1 VVEGL
6 AGRGGMG
13 VVYRARDP
21 RIGRPVALKVLA
33 PSLAD
38 DAAFRRRFE
47 REWRL
52 AAALDHPNVA
62 TVYGA
67 GEQDGRLYL
76 AMQFIDGI
84 ALDALLEERGRLPV
98 REAAIIIDQVAR
110 ALDAA
115 HAAGL
120 VHRDVKPANVLLSG
134 SGPEWRAFLTDFGV
148 TLESADADRLTR
160 TGEFVGTAAYAAPE
174 QLDGGRVDASADV
187 YSLGALLHRCITGHT
202 PSSARVRPA
211 RPSTLAQGIS
221 GSFER
226 VVTRAMAHDPQ
237 RRWPSAGALGAAA
250 LAAAD
255 GVRPPRRRRVVA
267 TGAAAPAR
275 RPSRRWAYALA
286 ALAAAVAVV
295 VAGVLLLP
303 TSPPRRAVAT
313 TFRVGIA
320 PERIAAV
327 GDALWVMT
335 VNRGIRVRVDTRRG
349 TLRRLPAAV
358 DLGGGQFPAMA
369 AGTGVIWVAQGDREI
384 GGVTAF
390 DPRTGEALSRARI
403 PGAMAIAAAGGAVWV
418 TSMNGRGS
426 GRLTRLG
433 ARTASVRAG
442 PVPAGRDPAAVLSAA
457 GSVWVADRK
466 RDEILRFDPVTLRL
480 RDRVRV
486 GDGPALLAGDSRAVW
501 VGNVG
506 ESTLMRIDGADVVG
520 APVELGKQLDDL
532 LVGFGHLW
540 VAGGDG
546 SVTRLDAGT
555 GQPAGAP
562 VQIGGAPLALAA
574 SPAGVWVASAG
585 NGTVRMLRAPR

>member
-1 VVEGL
+1 
-6 AGRGGMG
+6 M
-13 VVYRARDP
+13 
-21 RIGRPVALKVLA
+21 
-33 PSLAD
+33 
-38 DAAFRRRFE
+38 
-47 REWRL
+47 
-52 AAALDHPNVA
+52 
-62 TVYGA
+62 
-67 GEQDGRLYL
+67 
-76 AMQFIDGI
+76 
-84 ALDALLEERGRLPV
+84 
-98 REAAIIIDQVAR
+98 IIDQVAR

-148 TLESADADRLTR
+148 TLESADSDRLTR

-187 YSLGALLHRCITGHT
+187 YSLGALLHRCITGLA
-202 PSSARVRPA
+202 PPRARVRPA
-211 RPSTLAQGIS
+211 RPSTLAQAAPGT
-221 GSFER
+221 FDR

-237 RRWPSAGALGAAA
+237 RRWPSAGDLGAAA

-255 GVRPPRRRRVVA
+255 GVRPRRRGRAVA
-267 TGAAAPAR
+267 TGAAAPASR
-275 RPSRRWAYALA
+275 HSRRWAYAPA
-286 ALAAAVAVV
+286 ALAGVVGVVA
-295 VAGVLLLP
+295 AGVLLLP
-303 TSPPRRAVAT
+303 KSPPRRAVAT
-313 TFRVGIA
+313 FPVGIA

-369 AGTGVIWVAQGDREI
+369 AGTGVIWVAQGDRAI
-384 GGVTAF
+384 GGVTGF

-403 PGAMAIAAAGGAVWV
+403 PGAMAIAAAGRAVWV

-426 GRLTRLG
+426 GRLTRLA
-433 ARTASVRAG
+433 ARTARVGAG

-457 GSVWVADRK
+457 GSVWVADRT
-466 RDEILRFDPVTLRL
+466 RDEVLRFDPVTLRL
-480 RDRVRV
+480 RGRVRV

-501 VGNVG
+501 VGNAG

-520 APVELGKQLDDL
+520 APVELGKQPDDL
-532 LVGFGHLW
+532 LLAFGQLW
-540 VAGGDG
+540 VAGHDG
-546 SVTRLDAGT
+546 SITRLDAGT

-574 SPAGVWVASAG
+574 SPAGVWVASAR
-585 NGTVRMLRAPR
+585 NGTVRLLRAPR

>member
-1 VVEGL
+1 MVEGV

-13 VVYRARDP
+13 VVYRAHDP
-21 RIGRPVALKVLA
+21 RIGRTVALKVLA
-33 PSLAD
+33 PALAD
-38 DAAFRRRFE
+38 DVSFRRRFE

-84 ALDALLEERGRLPV
+84 GLDALLEERGRLPA
-98 REAAIIIDQVAR
+98 REAATIIDQVAR
-110 ALDAA
+110 ALNAA

-174 QLDGGRVDASADV
+174 QLDGGRVDTSADV
-187 YSLGALLHRCITGHT
+187 YSLGALLHSCLTGHT
-202 PSSARVRPA
+202 PPSARVGPV
-211 RPSTLAQGIS
+211 RPSSLAPDVPGT
-221 GSFER
+221 FDR

-237 RRWPSAGALGAAA
+237 RRWPSAGDLGAAA

-255 GVRPPRRRRVVA
+255 GARAPRRGRVEA

-275 RPSRRWAYALA
+275 RHSRRWAYALA
-286 ALAAAVAVV
+286 ALAGVVAVV
-295 VAGVLLLP
+295 AAGVLLLP
-303 TSPPRRAVAT
+303 NSPPRSAVT
-313 TFRVGIA
+313 TVRVGIA

-327 GDALWVMT
+327 GDALWAMT
-335 VNRGIRVRVDTRRG
+335 VNRGTRVRVDTRRG
-349 TLRRLPAAV
+349 TIRRLPAAV
-358 DLGGGQFPAMA
+358 DLGGGLFPDMT
-369 AGTGVIWVAQGDREI
+369 AGTGVVWVAQGDRAI

-403 PGAMAIAAAGGAVWV
+403 PGAMAIAAAAGAVWV
-418 TSMNGRGS
+418 TSTHGS
-426 GRLTRLG
+426 GRLTRLA
-433 ARTASVRAG
+433 ARTARVSAG
-442 PVPAGRDPAAVLSAA
+442 PVPAGRDPAAVLGAA
-457 GSVWVADRK
+457 GSVWVTDRT
-466 RDEILRFDPVTLRL
+466 RDEVLRFDPVTLRL

-486 GDGPALLAGDSRAVW
+486 GDGPALLAGSPDAVW

-532 LVGFGHLW
+532 LLAFGQLW
-540 VAGGDG
+540 VAGRDG
-546 SVTRLDAGT
+546 SVTRLDART
-555 GQPAGAP
+555 GQPAGPP

-585 NGTVRMLRAPR
+585 NGTGRLLRALR

>member
-1 VVEGL
+1 VVEAL

-33 PSLAD
+33 PALAD

-84 ALDALLEERGRLPV
+84 GLDALLEERGRLPA
-98 REAAIIIDQVAR
+98 REAATIVDQVAR

-148 TLESADADRLTR
+148 TLESADSDRLTR

-187 YSLGALLHRCITGHT
+187 YSLGALLHRCITGHAPPRT
-202 PSSARVRPA
+202 RHA
-211 RPSTLAQGIS
+211 RPSALAQGVPGAFDRI
-221 GSFER
+221 
-226 VVTRAMAHDPQ
+226 VARAMAHDPQ
-237 RRWPSAGALGAAA
+237 RRWPSAGDLGAAA
-250 LAAAD
+250 VAAAN
-255 GVRPPRRRRVVA
+255 GVRPRRRGRVVA
-267 TGAAAPAR
+267 TGAAAPER
-275 RPSRRWAYALA
+275 RHSRRWVYAAATLA
-286 ALAAAVAVV
+286 GAAAVVA
-295 VAGVLLLP
+295 AGVLLLP
-303 TSPPRRAVAT
+303 NSPPRRAVP

-327 GDALWVMT
+327 GDALWAMT
-335 VNRGIRVRVDTRRG
+335 VNRGTRVHVDTRRG
-349 TLRRLPAAV
+349 TIRRLPAAV
-358 DLGGGQFPAMA
+358 DLGGGLFPDMA
-369 AGTGVIWVAQGDREI
+369 AGTGVIWVAQGDRAI
-384 GGVTAF
+384 GGVTSF

-403 PGAMAIAAAGGAVWV
+403 PGAMAVAAAGRAVWV
-418 TSMNGRGS
+418 TSTNGRGP
-426 GRLTRLG
+426 GRLTRLD
-433 ARTASVRAG
+433 ARTARVGAG
-442 PVPAGRDPAAVLSAA
+442 PVPAGRDPAAVLAAA
-457 GSVWVADRK
+457 GSVWVPDRT
-466 RDEILRFDPVTLRL
+466 RDEVLRFDPVTLRL

-486 GDGPALLAGDSRAVW
+486 GDGPALLAGDARAVW

-532 LVGFGHLW
+532 LLGFGQLW
-540 VAGGDG
+540 VAGRDG
-546 SVTRLDAGT
+546 SVTRLDAST

-585 NGTVRMLRAPR
+585 NGTLRLLRAPG